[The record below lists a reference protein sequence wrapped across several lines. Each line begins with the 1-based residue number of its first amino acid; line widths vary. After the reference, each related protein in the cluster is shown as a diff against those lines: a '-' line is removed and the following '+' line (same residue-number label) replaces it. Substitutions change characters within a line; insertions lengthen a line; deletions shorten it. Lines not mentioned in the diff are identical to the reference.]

1 MKRRRVLNFQVA
13 LYLFSVVFIC
23 SINVDSQS
31 INVNSKH
38 ASHSKKGTAPTST
51 IANLNSQLAPLPD
64 ADLLSTFGENEDD
77 DEDDKSDDEYFN
89 SNEHEFGSSGSS
101 DIIGNPESED
111 LDKFQESGMPFFLKE
126 PENDYIVKKKP
137 AILKCRT
144 THALKVKFMAKC

>member
-1 MKRRRVLNFQVA
+1 M
-13 LYLFSVVFIC
+13 C
-23 SINVDSQS
+23 SSLCQS

-38 ASHSKKGTAPTST
+38 ASHTNKKSGTLTST

-64 ADLLSTFGENEDD
+64 ADLLSTFDDNEEED
-77 DEDDKSDDEYFN
+77 DDKSDDEYT

-111 LDKFQESGMPFFLKE
+111 LDKFQENGMPFFLKE

-144 THALKVKFMAKC
+144 THALKVNGYDTKL